1 MLFIV
6 VRLHSPAISIAIPRR
21 GWGESSC
28 SDDRPFGPSRSC
40 STPTPKEQFQPLE
53 ELLLRCSK
61 AKGKGWSKLSVKL
74 KIFRESTSSNEIV
87 NRPRDF
93 ENWNPFVKK
102 WKHKLLRQKTSN
114 LRNGSEFAFVNAC
127 GLRAS
132 PRWRGACQLGGTSTP
147 KWEEGWI
154 QSSVLDHSIRRLQ
167 HNSYIREENLKQ
179 YLWIS

>member
-1 MLFIV
+1 MFVYIRQRFQLLYQEGGGVKAVASTIV
-6 VRLHSPAISIAIPRR
+6 LQVLLVPVQ
-21 GWGESSC
+21 C
-28 SDDRPFGPSRSC
+28 SN
-40 STPTPKEQFQPLE
+40 PKEQFQPLE
-53 ELLLRCSK
+53 ELLLKCSK

-74 KIFRESTSSNEIV
+74 KIFRESNSSNEIV

-132 PRWRGACQLGGTSTP
+132 PRWRVACQLGGTSTP